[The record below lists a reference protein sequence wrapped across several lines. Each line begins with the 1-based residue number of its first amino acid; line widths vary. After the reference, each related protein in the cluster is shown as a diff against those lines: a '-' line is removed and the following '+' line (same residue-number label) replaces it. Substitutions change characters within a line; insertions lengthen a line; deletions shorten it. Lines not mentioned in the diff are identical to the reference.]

1 LYGHVVPVRLC
12 DPNYFDFNHV
22 LNGSDDGKTYFKI
35 EYWQFFG
42 YNNAHQSQ
50 IADHEGDWTSVQL
63 LFDPETDKLISVF
76 HFAHGLDFRFNFNA
90 VIDVRHLSNND
101 GPVDEFR
108 GYNYN
113 THIDLVFH
121 DLDFEAK
128 KNDWQNAQ
136 NNVVRMFRDSVTG
149 EFSHPVVYI
158 ENGGHEFYPTEDWN
172 FYLAPSHNGKSHNF
186 LTNTPPNLGEVEAT
200 LEETAAAGIIL
211 KFNGYWGTWSRKN
224 SPPPGPALHKN
235 WTWPESSKIRWELK
249 NLGF

>member
-1 LYGHVVPVRLC
+1 
-12 DPNYFDFNHV
+12 
-22 LNGSDDGKTYFKI
+22 
-35 EYWQFFG
+35 
-42 YNNAHQSQ
+42 
-50 IADHEGDWTSVQL
+50 
-63 LFDPETDKLISVF
+63 
-76 HFAHGLDFRFNFNA
+76 
-90 VIDVRHLSNND
+90 
-101 GPVDEFR
+101 
-108 GYNYN
+108 
-113 THIDLVFH
+113 
-121 DLDFEAK
+121 
-128 KNDWQNAQ
+128 
-136 NNVVRMFRDSVTG
+136 MFRDSVIG